1 VYRGWDLMVSDK
13 EKKKE
18 VADLRKEQSGIER
31 RRFAR
36 DKYEQSGIERRTP
49 SKEREKK
56 PDQ

>member
-1 VYRGWDLMVSDK
+1 MVSDK